1 MRSLLLLLGQLLLA
15 DGMCTCQGDP
25 TCWCWNN
32 CTQTLDAACGGRP
45 RDAAKPGLDP
55 SAACLACAGR
65 SQAELVESGCSPD
78 QVETFC
84 AKRKRPAFQ
93 VFWNSPMPF
102 CCSMPMKPVPD
113 FVAFNITMN
122 LGPYYP
128 KLKNI
133 CGEGTVEKPCF
144 NGPEIMSMYKEETG
158 AYPEYQ
164 SGKPINGGLPQLVN
178 LTKYVEGWRQNIIDG
193 IPDSTGGPIVGLDW
207 ESWRPTW
214 SENANRPGGE
224 PDQDV
229 DQIQSIA
236 LVKRQHPDWTDS
248 AKIEAEAKRQF
259 NAGAKAFYTAAFQ
272 EAQKLRPNALWGA
285 YDTNHCG
292 TYACSDTNYWQW
304 TKNVQASGDRP
315 KTNLSTTRPAAVC
328 PVPNINDELG
338 WLWVLIDV
346 LEPTIYQSTNS
357 PAVTRSIIDCSLGE
371 ARRVATM
378 ARKLRGGKRIPV
390 VPYQEIEWNAC
401 TTDCKFLN
409 KTALYDT
416 LTYAA
421 LKYGIDGLYLWGG
434 GGRECIPANCN
445 GTGSCT
451 ADRCDKDASLG
462 TYLNTILGPAVKG
475 AVTLASLC
483 SDTWCGGHGR
493 CWDCPEPFGPVSF
506 GQCKCDCDDGFPGCA
521 KSKMMMANGTAAPN
535 VT

>member
-1 MRSLLLLLGQLLLA
+1 
-15 DGMCTCQGDP
+15 
-25 TCWCWNN
+25 
-32 CTQTLDAACGGRP
+32 
-45 RDAAKPGLDP
+45 
-55 SAACLACAGR
+55 
-65 SQAELVESGCSPD
+65 
-78 QVETFC
+78 
-84 AKRKRPAFQ
+84 
-93 VFWNSPMPF
+93 MPF

-122 LGPYYP
+122 LGAYYP

-144 NGPEIMSMYKEETG
+144 NGPEIMSMYKEGTG

-193 IPDSTGGPIVGLDW
+193 IPDTTWGPIVGLDW

-214 SENANRPGGE
+214 SENTNRPGGE

-236 LVKRQHPDWTDS
+236 LVKRQHPDWTDP

-292 TYACSDTNYWQW
+292 TYACSDANYWLW
-304 TKNVQASGDRP
+304 TKNAQASGGRP
-315 KTNLSTTRPAAVC
+315 KTNLSKTRPAAVC

-462 TYLNTILGPAVKG
+462 TYLNTILGPAVKA

-493 CWDCPEPFGPVSF
+493 CYDCPEPFGPVSF
-506 GQCKCDCDDGFPGCA
+506 SQCKCDCDDGFPGC
-521 KSKMMMANGTAAPN
+521 SKKANATTASAS
-535 VT
+535 V